1 MICPNCKSSNEPG
14 ATFCDQCGNPLTGS
28 APPVAAPA
36 YSPPPPAAQGGG
48 GNLCPSCGTPVIA
61 GEAFCDN
68 CGASLAGGGGTLAPA
83 PVAMPVQPPVPP
95 VYTPPP
101 AAPQPYVA
109 SVAAVAATAQ
119 VIASNGQTFALAS
132 KSTYLL
138 GREDS
143 ISGIYPDVD
152 TTGSGGENSGVSRR
166 HAEILQ
172 QGSQWVI
179 RDLGSTNGT
188 FVNNQRLAAN
198 AQQRLNAG
206 DQIRLGT
213 WAGKFQA

>member
-1 MICPNCKSSNEPG
+1 
-14 ATFCDQCGNPLTGS
+14 
-28 APPVAAPA
+28 VAAPA
-36 YSPPPPAAQGGG
+36 YSPPPPAAQAGG

-68 CGASLAGGGGTLAPA
+68 CGASLAGGGGAPA
-83 PVAMPVQPPVPP
+83 PLAMPVQPAAPPVYTPP

-101 AAPQPYVA
+101 AAPPPYVA
-109 SVAAVAATAQ
+109 PVAAAATAQ

-138 GREDS
+138 GREDP

-172 QGSQWVI
+172 QGGQWVI